1 MSRGAYSNNEGGEPP
16 AASLGEGE
24 GEGFGDGFGEGFGEG
39 VGDLVAVASA
49 FVRIVI
55 PFSFS
60 ATAFRALALLIL
72 FRFVVV
78 SLCFGNTIS

>member
-1 MSRGAYSNNEGGEPP
+1 MLRGAYSNNEGGEPR
-16 AASLGEGE
+16 ASR
-24 GEGFGDGFGEGFGEG
+24 FGEGVGEG
-39 VGDLVAVASA
+39 VGDLIVVASA